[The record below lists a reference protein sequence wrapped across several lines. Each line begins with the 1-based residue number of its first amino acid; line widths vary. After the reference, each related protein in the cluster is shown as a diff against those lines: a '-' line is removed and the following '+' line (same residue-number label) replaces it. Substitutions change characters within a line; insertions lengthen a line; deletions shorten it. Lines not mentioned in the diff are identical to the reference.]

1 MDPLIMEALNA
12 RREQRLV
19 RVPFLSILP
28 SPNPSPPQ
36 PLSRYLPHS
45 ELQPLPAERS
55 AMLGAS
61 VAFQLLFSILLSP
74 SPLER

>member
-12 RREQRLV
+12 RREQRRV

-28 SPNPSPPQ
+28 PLIPLP

-45 ELQPLPAERS
+45 EPLPAE
-55 AMLGAS
+55 
-61 VAFQLLFSILLSP
+61 
-74 SPLER
+74 